1 MNNINQYIFDIC
13 HVLAHLR
20 DTLEYVLPRDHDA
33 KVFEQRKT
41 VLTKGLDPET
51 PLGKFFENNKEQF
64 QPTVDKYKEMLN
76 ELYSDQSTILTKT
89 ADGKIRVDHTQHL
102 KIYDYVATI
111 AEPIRDVFYFHIN
124 LSKQRNESDPRMIE
138 LGVVDDRYYRLFLDL
153 LLLQDFQKSFAE
165 FQKVMGESQGKPTP
179 QSNFIVTNELQK
191 MATIL
196 RNVRSKTHFTDNAS
210 LDTLDNVNKLIE
222 MTEGR
227 RDRIDNK
234 PFPELFK
241 TVLEDLNKSF
251 TAVIPVWQKA
261 FDELLKEML
270 EDIKKG
276 STPAPSQA

>member
-1 MNNINQYIFDIC
+1 MNNINQYIFDID

-76 ELYSDQSTILTKT
+76 ELYGDDSTILVKT

-102 KIYDYVATI
+102 KIYEYVTSI
-111 AEPIRDVFYFHIN
+111 MDPIRDVYYFHIN
-124 LSKQRNESDPRMIE
+124 LSKQRNESDPRMLE
-138 LGVVDDRYYRLFLDL
+138 LSIIDDRYYRLFLDL
-153 LLLQDFQKSFAE
+153 LLLQDFQKSFSE

-191 MATIL
+191 MATML
-196 RNVRSKTHFTDNAS
+196 RNVRSKAHFTDNAT

-241 TVLEDLNKSF
+241 TVLDDLNKSF
-251 TAVIPVWQKA
+251 TAVIPLWQKA

-270 EDIKKG
+270 QDIKNNTQPK
-276 STPAPSQA
+276 AQA